1 MTNKYYAVYSG
12 KVPGIFTTWEEA
24 KGSVNHFSGALYKS
38 FPTFEQA
45 IEWLTE
51 ISNNAERNDEE
62 VPDKV
67 REIVN
72 KAKPIRHVSKSKV
85 NSNNGIE
92 AIKEAS
98 PISEAGGVHLYTD
111 GSYDKE
117 SKTYAWA
124 YVLTTDTEE
133 LIYFDCGKSIAGED
147 NMWQVS
153 GEIEGVIEGLKKAV
167 ILGYPAININ
177 YDLVNLQKWGDDEW
191 KAKKKDTQK
200 YKNCILE
207 YRNSGVNITF
217 SKIKAH
223 SGNQYNEIADML
235 AKRALG
241 IRKIDNMDAIPD
253 RYKSL
258 MKPWEK
264 VK

>member
-1 MTNKYYAVYSG
+1 MANKYYAVYSG
-12 KVPGIFTTWEEA
+12 RVPGIFTTWEEA
-24 KGSVNHFSGALYKS
+24 KRSVNHFSEALYKG

-45 IEWLTE
+45 VGWLAE
-51 ISNNAERNDEE
+51 ISSDAESNDEE

-72 KAKPIRHVSKSKV
+72 KAKVTSHTASKKAK
-85 NSNNGIE
+85 SNNGIE
-92 AIKEAS
+92 ASKDAS
-98 PISEAGGVHLYTD
+98 MCSDASGVHLYTD

-117 SKTYAWA
+117 FKTYSWS

-133 LIYFDCGKSIAGED
+133 LIAFDCGKNLAGED

-153 GEIEGVIEGLKKAV
+153 GEIEGVINGLNKATA
-167 ILGYPAININ
+167 LGYPVINVN
-177 YDLVNLQKWGDDEW
+177 YDLVNIQKWGDDEW
-191 KAKKKDTQK
+191 KAKKKGTQK
-200 YKNCILE
+200 YKDCIFK

-223 SGNQYNEIADML
+223 SGNKYNEIADML

-241 IRKIDNMDAIPD
+241 IRKFDNMDAIPD
-253 RYKSL
+253 EYKSL
-258 MKPWEK
+258 LKPWGM
-264 VK
+264 